1 MSQPEILHRPSPRV
15 TDRYTNLS
23 DLLDIAV
30 GRDVGLTL
38 YRTALGWQSITVI
51 TRSSGP
57 IALTGTATNTGGALG
72 SWNPPTTPIIIT
84 SSVLYVQNP
93 SAGVANVN
101 IGVAANTTTSS
112 NTLGATLNTSTANT
126 VAANLAPAAPVLL
139 AAGNC
144 VTASSTFN
152 TTGFTGT
159 LYLEYIQP

>member
-1 MSQPEILHRPSPRV
+1 MSQPEILHRPSPRL

-30 GRDVGLTL
+30 GRDVGLVL
-38 YRTALGWQSITVI
+38 YRSSLGWQSVTLT
-51 TRSSGP
+51 TRAAPP
-57 IALTGTATNTGGALG
+57 IALTGTTCTAGGALG
-72 SWNPPTTPIIIT
+72 SWNPPTSPIIIT

-101 IGVAANTTTSS
+101 IGVAANTVTSS

-139 AAGNC
+139 VGTNC
-144 VTASSTFN
+144 VTVSSGFN
-152 TTGFTGT
+152 TAGFTGT